1 MSNPGRSH
9 LSITGPVLWSLVN
22 ALGQCHQNYRFRK
35 ARNFKKKNILP
46 RFAIRLMI
54 LRSAVFEH
62 IFPTKHV
69 EYAFV
74 QLSVIELIGSRTE
87 IIITIVIIF
96 NVSQ

>member
-1 MSNPGRSH
+1 
-9 LSITGPVLWSLVN
+9 
-22 ALGQCHQNYRFRK
+22 
-35 ARNFKKKNILP
+35 
-46 RFAIRLMI
+46 MI

-96 NVSQ
+96 NVSQWDFLGIIITTRGAKHI

>member
-1 MSNPGRSH
+1 MSSE
-9 LSITGPVLWSLVN
+9 LSLSES
-22 ALGQCHQNYRFRK
+22 QKFQ
-35 ARNFKKKNILP
+35 KKNILP
-46 RFAIRLMI
+46 RFAIHLMI